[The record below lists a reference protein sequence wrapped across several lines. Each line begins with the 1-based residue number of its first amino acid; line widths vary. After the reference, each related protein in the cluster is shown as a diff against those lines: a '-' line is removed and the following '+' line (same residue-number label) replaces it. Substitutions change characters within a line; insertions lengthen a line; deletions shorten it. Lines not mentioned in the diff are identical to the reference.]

1 MCNLP
6 SLSNYYQGLEEPCF
20 LHLHPISWVDCFG
33 ERHHLHL
40 FNQLHSCK
48 KKSDMKNGIFRSGWF
63 LKVQGGWWP
72 EGGWGKQRKWLVI
85 LIMIVIFFT
94 SLLEVTRLLSFWFCY
109 PTLLEIENYS
119 LLMMI
124 SSSGETRGKGEPYHT
139 PCVMEAQADKVSSS
153 RSSSSFLSSG
163 RFVHYCGSSP

>member
-48 KKSDMKNGIFRSGWF
+48 KIWYEKWHFQI
-63 LKVQGGWWP
+63 
-72 EGGWGKQRKWLVI
+72 WLVPESPRWLVARGRLGEAEEVVGDTYNDCDI
-85 LIMIVIFFT
+85 LHF
-94 SLLEVTRLLSFWFCY
+94 S
-109 PTLLEIENYS
+109 
-119 LLMMI
+119 
-124 SSSGETRGKGEPYHT
+124 TRGYSTTQLLILLPFPTRNWKPLLIADDDLILRWDKGQRWT
-139 PCVMEAQADKVSSS
+139 VSHSLRHGGSS
-153 RSSSSFLSSG
+153 R
-163 RFVHYCGSSP
+163 